1 MEEEE
6 VMALSSAGTLGQ
18 VCSLQIKLVR
28 AIISLLLE
36 NKVSESRCIPFKKNV
51 FALNI
56 FGNNNIEKGILIF
69 PSLLGHCTRCHR
81 EKYEPVVL
89 GQDALSD
96 DEGQKTPHGN
106 ALVAPTIKPTIRPK
120 LEVRA

>member
-18 VCSLQIKLVR
+18 VCSLQIKL
-28 AIISLLLE
+28 IISILLE
-36 NKVSESRCIPFKKNV
+36 KRDIDISI
-51 FALNI
+51 
-56 FGNNNIEKGILIF
+56 ILG
-69 PSLLGHCTRCHR
+69 SLYR

-89 GQDALSD
+89 GQDPLSD

-106 ALVAPTIKPTIRPK
+106 ALVAPTIKPTITPK
-120 LEVRA
+120 LEIRA